1 MSDINKSEIIELK
14 RKVKEKLASTELYT
28 YKGSVSKLLGLTVEV
43 KLPGLK
49 IGDLC
54 YIETYDGKQKPAE
67 VQAFKGEV
75 AQLSL
80 LLDGSGI
87 GQGSLVTS
95 TGRPITIPVGDFLL
109 GRLIDPLGN
118 PIDGK
123 PLDTTG
129 ALWRP
134 IEGPPPGPFERPI
147 ITEQFSTGVR
157 AIDGCMTMG
166 CGQRLGL
173 FAGSGV
179 GKSTLLGMI
188 ARNSDADVNVVALI
202 GERGREVKEFVEDS
216 LGEEGMAKSV
226 LVCSTGDQ
234 PPLIRQKALLSATAV
249 CEYFRDQGK
258 KVFLMTDTVTRCA
271 MAGRE
276 VGLSLG
282 EPPTM
287 KGYPPSIFSW
297 LQKVLERA
305 GNSPKGSITALYTV
319 LMEGDDIS
327 DPIVD
332 IVRGIV
338 DGHIFLSRKVAES
351 NHYPAIDVLG
361 SISRLMSAIASPEH
375 KQAAAKLRTMLSLYR
390 ENKDLIDVGMYQP
403 GSNPRLD
410 TAIEMMPKINAFLQ
424 QRTSES
430 VTMEGTISQL
440 VNMMKGVEI

>member
-1 MSDINKSEIIELK
+1 MEDIDKSSINELK
-14 RKVKEKLASTELYT
+14 QRVREKLNNTELYK

-54 YIETYDGKQKPAE
+54 YIETFDGKQKPAE
-67 VQAFKGEV
+67 VAAFKGEI

-123 PLDTTG
+123 PLDATG
-129 ALWRP
+129 ALWKE

-216 LGEEGMAKSV
+216 LGEIGMAKSV

-234 PPLIRQKALLSATAV
+234 PPLIRQKALLTATAV

-375 KQAAAKLRTMLSLYR
+375 KQAAGKLRTIMSLYR

-403 GSNPRLD
+403 GANPRLD

-424 QRTSES
+424 QRTSDS
-430 VTMEGTISQL
+430 VTMDGTIGQL
-440 VNMMKGVEI
+440 VEMMERVEI